1 MAHRII
7 QTPDDLA
14 ELATF
19 FGNMPLPFTVEWTK
33 GKDRSLDQNATMW
46 MWASEAGNQL
56 GETADEVQ
64 RRWKLHFGVPILRED
79 SAEFR
84 RVYDKALKPIAYA
97 MKLEAMRFIPVTSE
111 MKVGQMVRLMDA
123 IWRECSEMGIRL
135 TDPDPELV
143 AYQNRY
149 GRKAA

>member
-1 MAHRII
+1 VPHRII
-7 QTPDDLA
+7 SSPDDLA
-14 ELATF
+14 EFTILL
-19 FGNMPLPFTVEWTK
+19 GNLDLPITVEWTK

-46 MWASEAGNQL
+46 MWASEAGNQI

-64 RRWKLHFGVPILRED
+64 RRWKLHHGVPILRED

-84 RVYDKALKPIAYA
+84 RVYDKALKPIAYP

-111 MKVGQMVRLMDA
+111 MKVGQMVRLLDA
-123 IWRECSEMGIRL
+123 IWCECSEMGIRL

-149 GRKAA
+149 GRRAA